1 MEENAMYD
9 IGHEV
14 DELDARSAAA
24 IEALQHESANLREAA
39 EMRAKTALDL
49 KATSDAQVK
58 VASTV
63 NLINRSMSG
72 AFRALAALRAKIVA
86 YKQDTAQAA
95 DELLAE
101 AAEIEASLKANQE
114 ETFEAVTQVLGAALS
129 EISGEAPTKDGE
141 AGEQDRGEAL
151 REAWTQETPVEQE
164 KASGPEIDDIAEDEP
179 PSAGPGRDDA
189 HARAEDI
196 ARRVPPFNDLDEPDG
211 VVAPGAGSVHGRDDG
226 RLDALLAFMKESVE
240 AINGRMSE
248 IERAVSQPGES
259 TQEIADDKG
268 VQEQGDV
275 GVEEAELGT
284 SSAAER
290 EAGLPDQPA
299 SSVVENEEKAEP
311 DHDEVNPSPGEQ
323 HAVDENPS
331 RPDNE
336 EGPDRPTDGASVSA
350 QEPGE
355 KAGRVGSTAPT
366 TVPGRLT
373 RTSGF
378 GADAQTRSERVK
390 DVYSAAQVIKAAQDE
405 PAFTTQDE
413 SAVEKQHRVGLAEA
427 LMNKHGYL

>member
-14 DELDARSAAA
+14 EDLDARSAAA

-72 AFRALAALRAKIVA
+72 AFRALAALRAKIMA

-129 EISGEAPTKDGE
+129 EIAGDAPVMGGAAEQQGRGGEPRETRTEEVPAEQKE
-141 AGEQDRGEAL
+141 ATG
-151 REAWTQETPVEQE
+151 RESEENNR
-164 KASGPEIDDIAEDEP
+164 DEP
-179 PSAGPGRDDA
+179 PAPGLDPAEA

-196 ARRVPPFNDLDEPDG
+196 DRRTPAFNDLDEPDG
-211 VVAPGAGSVHGRDDG
+211 VAAPGAVPSRRLEED
-226 RLDALLAFMKESVE
+226 RLDALFAFMKENFE

-248 IERAVSQPGES
+248 IERVVNQPGES
-259 TQEIADDKG
+259 EQGHEADKA
-268 VQEQGDV
+268 VREQGDA
-275 GVEEAELGT
+275 EEDVPD
-284 SSAAER
+284 SNDSARTDGR
-290 EAGLPDQPA
+290 EEDG
-299 SSVVENEEKAEP
+299 
-311 DHDEVNPSPGEQ
+311 GEQ
-323 HAVDENPS
+323 AEGQDEAVDEAGPDLHEGDTTGENPS
-331 RPDNE
+331 HPDVASSATRAANDAATPRRE
-336 EGPDRPTDGASVSA
+336 EDDRP
-350 QEPGE
+350 EP
-355 KAGRVGSTAPT
+355 ATHAAPT
-366 TVPGRLT
+366 AVPSRLT

-378 GADAQTRSERVK
+378 GDDARTRPERVK
-390 DVYSAAQVIKAAQDE
+390 EVYSSAQAIMAEQEEDGPAPAGE
-405 PAFTTQDE
+405 PPME
-413 SAVEKQHRVGLAEA
+413 RRHENSLVEA
-427 LMNKHGYL
+427 LKDKRGYL